1 MMKARKLFTDANFDP
16 AELKAIGKAFDDAW
30 EQVAPHVDARPEAIE
45 AARLK
50 LAEIILGI
58 TMNVTRDPDH
68 VVEQAVR
75 QMLTGPTAIGPK
87 R

>member
-1 MMKARKLFTDANFDP
+1 MKARKLLGDANFDP

-30 EQVAPHVDARPEAIE
+30 EQVSPHVDARPEATE

-58 TMNVTRDPDH
+58 TRDGTRDPERAI
-68 VVEQAVR
+68 EQAVR
-75 QMLTGPTAIGPK
+75 QMLATPITIGPK